1 MAPPAACCWRFCHR
15 RLSQSGL
22 PRWPRLRW
30 WRPPP
35 RWRRRRGEASCIP
48 AHTAPSARTA
58 TRRSSAGAS
67 SHQLPAVP
75 ARAARRAARTARHTL
90 RTCRRARRR
99 RTRAPRPLSG
109 ARLPSA
115 QVGAHDDGHAR
126 DARVEAPRRRRRQLR
141 DARRHAPRR
150 PPAAVRGARRRGAR
164 LEPADVHS
172 RPGLAPRRRRGRR
185 RLPRQ
190 RARADRRARGGG
202 RRQLQGVRRPRRAAE
217 PVLTLDRLCPLPRPP
232 HHFPPA
238 PPPAPPPPPPPPPRF
253 GKPLAPLAAHARP
266 PPSIDSAAMF
276 SSCALTALVLLVG
289 AAITMVNGKV
299 GAAPRLPP
307 PPPAPPTLPAPPT
320 PPSPPPPPS
329 PAPPPLPS
337 RAHDGHSPPASRAP
351 DAGGIELPPPAR
363 PLLAPR
369 CRPRSRGRAR
379 EAGDRA
385 GGISRNGSA
394 VLSGG
399 LPCCQVRRSPSVRH
413 RKGDL
418 VHAVLQQRGI
428 LPDGDLVG

>member
-1 MAPPAACCWRFCHR
+1 MFARDAVSRASSDGASSSVLLALLPPTIISVRPAEMAAIALVAA
-15 RLSQSGL
+15 
-22 PRWPRLRW
+22 
-30 WRPPP
+30 
-35 RWRRRRGEASCIP
+35 A
-48 AHTAPSARTA
+48 A
-58 TRRSSAGAS
+58 TVASSAGRSLVHSGA
-67 SHQLPAVP
+67 HGALREDGDQTIERRCELPPPPAVP

-238 PPPAPPPPPPPPPRF
+238 PPPAPRPR
-253 GKPLAPLAAHARP
+253 PRHRPRPTSASPSRLSLPTPARP
-266 PPSIDSAAMF
+266 PRS
-276 SSCALTALVLLVG
+276 TA
-289 AAITMVNGKV
+289 
-299 GAAPRLPP
+299 RRC
-307 PPPAPPTLPAPPT
+307 
-320 PPSPPPPPS
+320 
-329 PAPPPLPS
+329 S
-337 RAHDGHSPPASRAP
+337 R
-351 DAGGIELPPPAR
+351 
-363 PLLAPR
+363 
-369 CRPRSRGRAR
+369 RAR
-379 EAGDRA
+379 
-385 GGISRNGSA
+385 
-394 VLSGG
+394 
-399 LPCCQVRRSPSVRH
+399 
-413 RKGDL
+413 
-418 VHAVLQQRGI
+418 
-428 LPDGDLVG
+428 